1 MFIFSE
7 ENAIQVYSTEDPRYN
22 ELAVIKKFE
31 KAFQSM
37 NNGYFEQ
44 FFFFF
49 YKSYVLCIC

>member
-31 KAFQSM
+31 MAFQSI

-44 FFFFF
+44 FFF